1 MSTVAGLEDN
11 QDHGCRDRDHV
22 DKQSLSSLQL
32 LELQNEKLKRRLSKS
47 RVRSRDK
54 IVSVAQERDQ
64 LSAENGVLR
73 QECDSLRQLFIR
85 QQQQQIAFWAG
96 PIMEMVLPK
105 SRSQSHTAADD
116 IANPK
121 VAPLASVLAAASPSK
136 ARRTVGSLSAATA
149 AFGDIQ
155 DAAEASSV
163 PEAFMGSCLDP
174 PPRTLDVAEAQKPV
188 HSSADTGTARTE
200 CVQSLLK
207 DRDHWQKV
215 AGSLQTQIPKGT
227 HTPIVQVSLEKG
239 TIETRSI
246 SQRSSHS
253 SNFGSG
259 SLHCSAE
266 SECGGQ
272 GETTWSD
279 SGTESTKTAET

>member
-1 MSTVAGLEDN
+1 
-11 QDHGCRDRDHV
+11 V
-22 DKQSLSSLQL
+22 DKQAPNNLQL

-47 RVRSRDK
+47 RVRSRDR

-73 QECDSLRQLFIR
+73 QECDSLRSLFIR

-105 SRSQSHTAADD
+105 SRSQSHMSADD

-121 VAPLASVLAAASPSK
+121 IAPLAAVLAAASPSK
-136 ARRTVGSLSAATA
+136 ARRKVESLSAVTA
-149 AFGDIQ
+149 AFSDVQ
-155 DAAEASSV
+155 DAAEPSLVQDAFLGSYV
-163 PEAFMGSCLDP
+163 EA
-174 PPRTLDVAEAQKPV
+174 PPRELDVTEAHKPV
-188 HSSADTGTARTE
+188 HSLAGTGAARPE

-207 DRDHWQKV
+207 DRDYWQKV
-215 AGSLQTQIPKGT
+215 AGSLQTQIRKGT
-227 HTPIVQVSLEKG
+227 HTPIIHLSLEKG
-239 TIETRSI
+239 TIETRS
-246 SQRSSHS
+246 SSHQSSHS
-253 SNFGSG
+253 SNFGSA

-279 SGTESTKTAET
+279 SGTESTRTAET